1 MKSML
6 HIFAAA
12 LVSAAALTACGGGG
26 DKTPVA
32 APIPAQP
39 AYKLTETKVGTTGDA
54 AAAGDTVVFNYTGY
68 LYDSTKADGKG
79 AKVDSTIDNGTPMSG
94 TAGVG
99 TLATAPI
106 APITFPIPMSGWDM
120 ALVGM
125 KAGGTRTA
133 ILPANLAYGP
143 YAIGA
148 KANVNGNVYAAIP
161 ASSPLVY
168 DFEMVSVSKAV
179 IIPNVPPPTQL
190 TITEVLP
197 GTGALITS
205 GQQVSV
211 RYSGWYY
218 DGTRENRKGAQFDS
232 NLTGTLLVVD
242 VGATTGTHVV
252 IPGFSTALVGMQV
265 NSKRTVIIP
274 PALGY
279 GVTTGS
285 PDGKIPP
292 NTTLV
297 FDIQVISI
305 P

>member
-12 LVSAAALTACGGGG
+12 VVSAAALTACGGS
-26 DKTPVA
+26 DKTPTT

-39 AYKLTETKVGTTGDA
+39 DYKLTETKVGTTGDA
-54 AAAGDTVVFNYTGY
+54 AAAGDTAVFNYTGY
-68 LYDSTKADGKG
+68 LYDASKDGGKG
-79 AKVDSTIDNGTPMSG
+79 VKVESTVDAGSPRSSTV
-94 TAGVG
+94 GVG
-99 TLATAPI
+99 VLPA
-106 APITFPIPMSGWDM
+106 GWDM

-125 KAGGTRTA
+125 KAGGTRSA
-133 ILPANLAYGP
+133 ILPANLTP
-143 YAIGA
+143 YLAAGRTA
-148 KANVNGNVYAAIP
+148 VTVNGVAYPAIP

-168 DFEMVSVSKAV
+168 DFEMISVTKAV
-179 IIPNVPPPTQL
+179 IIPSVPPPTVL
-190 TITEVLP
+190 TISEVLP
-197 GTGALITS
+197 GTGAPITS

-218 DGTRENRKGAQFDS
+218 DGTRDNRKGVLFDS

-285 PDGKIPP
+285 PDGKIPA